1 MSFILDALKKSESDR
16 QRQGGPAL
24 FEVKV
29 APPRHALRSWAVVI
43 AVLFLANLAV
53 VGWLL
58 RRHAAAP
65 AEAAPQAPTHTQ
77 AEAAPGSG
85 PTGAPAAAPGAA
97 PAAVA
102 ALTPPAAAAAPAVT
116 GEVHGALAAPPTPAA
131 PAASAESTAAAATEP
146 PPSADDLAPA
156 AEPPP
161 AGSLGRVRRG
171 TDSGVP
177 LYQQLT
183 AAPGSQLPQLRLDL
197 HAYAE
202 RPEDRWVLINMH
214 KLREGDSLEGVR
226 LERVTPDGAV
236 LSYQGTQFLLTRE

>member
-29 APPRHALRSWAVVI
+29 APPRHALPSWAVAI

-58 RRHAAAP
+58 WRHAAAP
-65 AEAAPQAPTHTQ
+65 APGPAPAA
-77 AEAAPGSG
+77 
-85 PTGAPAAAPGAA
+85 APAAAPGAA
-97 PAAVA
+97 PSAVA
-102 ALTPPAAAAAPAVT
+102 ALNTPAAAAAPAVT
-116 GEVHGALAAPPTPAA
+116 PSVRGAPTAPPAPAA
-131 PAASAESTAAAATEP
+131 PAASPESTPAAATEP
-146 PPSADDLAPA
+146 PPNADDLAPA
-156 AEPPP
+156 TEPPP

-171 TDSGVP
+171 TDAGVP

-214 KLREGDSLEGVR
+214 KLREGESLEGVR

-236 LSYQGTQFLLTRE
+236 LSYRGTQFLLTRE